1 MFSHSLATCTS
12 LKSFTK
18 QQAINDIPH
27 LPHLVDMSYNLFSI
41 GAGADPGFREGVWP
55 AVELLNFTCE
65 IPAVQ
70 KLLDHSDHVVA
81 MVVAHHTSVYNFFI
95 VIVFSVYYYSDERG
109 GWLAMHP
116 IHPPCISPWGGMVGD
131 GGSPIS
137 YILCIKVG
145 HGAE

>member
-1 MFSHSLATCTS
+1 MEVLYRIQTHIHRIRFNWMSCRTHSQNNYDVTCCPIYVGHTFIIIPKCFLIHYICTS

-18 QQAINDIPH
+18 QQAINDMPH

-70 KLLDHSDHVVA
+70 KLRDHSCCGNGGCA
-81 MVVAHHTSVYNFFI
+81 PYECTSFL
-95 VIVFSVYYYSDERG
+95 YSYC
-109 GWLAMHP
+109 L
-116 IHPPCISPWGGMVGD
+116 
-131 GGSPIS
+131 
-137 YILCIKVG
+137 
-145 HGAE
+145 